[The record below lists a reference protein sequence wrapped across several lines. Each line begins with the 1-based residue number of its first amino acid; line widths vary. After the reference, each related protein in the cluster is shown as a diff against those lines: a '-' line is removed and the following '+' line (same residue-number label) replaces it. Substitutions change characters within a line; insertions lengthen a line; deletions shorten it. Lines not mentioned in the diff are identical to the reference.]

1 MIYNESLIMSTDD
14 DCDLMMSITIGE
26 TILDELALCLDE
38 HYSGNDDCFRINKNN
53 LTKVIAVID
62 KHNLS
67 IMAKHIGIPAS
78 GVREHLIEK
87 FSDYG
92 YISRISYV
100 RDMFQEILDYI
111 LDCGG
116 KYRFKKQ

>member
-78 GVREHLIEK
+78 GVREHLIEN
-87 FSDYG
+87 SVIMA
-92 YISRISYV
+92 ISLEFLMY
-100 RDMFQEILDYI
+100 ET
-111 LDCGG
+111 C
-116 KYRFKKQ
+116 FKKY